1 MSYSFYPI
9 GKPLFYGSLSLLH
22 WSCTEYICI
31 TNKIFADNFFVWNE
45 KVQTIICALFP
56 QVSCNEWPTKV
67 FVKQNWI
74 PCKLK
79 WQKMQT
85 NFKRNHKFIPP
96 KSIFLWSVTE
106 FYCLTETFMD
116 DFGSSKQGKLKF
128 LNESP
133 VNVPFLRHRT
143 DIWVV
148 HILFLAL
155 LWVCWLCVRAALK
168 VTPDFITLAHDGR
181 CRHWRYGSWGWT
193 FPPIFHYIL
202 LLCDRWQ
209 IFISF
214 LLCNAI
220 ISLVQYL
227 FAIQIW
233 KCARSKGVSL
243 SFSMKKSCIH
253 WHLLMLAECL
263 WRPNSG
269 CEHSKMMGA
278 AFQQPCRSSCATVGH
293 LW

>member
-1 MSYSFYPI
+1 M
-9 GKPLFYGSLSLLH
+9 
-22 WSCTEYICI
+22 
-31 TNKIFADNFFVWNE
+31 
-45 KVQTIICALFP
+45 QTIICALFP

-155 LWVCWLCVRAALK
+155 LWACWLCVRAALK

-193 FPPIFHYIL
+193 FPPIFHYIF

-209 IFISF
+209 QGG
-214 LLCNAI
+214 
-220 ISLVQYL
+220 SLTEWCL
-227 FAIQIW
+227 TW
-233 KCARSKGVSL
+233 KCLWSNHVEWNS
-243 SFSMKKSCIH
+243 SMWKK
-253 WHLLMLAECL
+253 WHPLTD
-263 WRPNSG
+263 
-269 CEHSKMMGA
+269 K
-278 AFQQPCRSSCATVGH
+278 FSSCGPALFLFYVTIMIGSIP
-293 LW
+293 